1 MTGSATF
8 ALRRASPADASAV
21 AHVYVNSWRSTYK
34 GLIPGQVLAALN
46 EVKQT
51 GYWWNALCDAKPGCG
66 AMVAEGQS
74 RVIGFSAFGPAREN
88 GFSRRGEIYTLYLLD
103 AYQRCGIGRRLLSAS
118 AEDMAAAGFSSMCV
132 WVLAANPAREFYER
146 LGGVELS
153 TRDIGFAGRRLDEV
167 CYLWP
172 DLRRLEALEEH

>member
-8 ALRRASPADASAV
+8 DLRRASPADASAI

-46 EVKQT
+46 ELKQT
-51 GYWWNALCDAKPGCG
+51 RYWWNALCDTTRGGG
-66 AMVAEGQS
+66 AVVAEGASQ
-74 RVIGFSAFGPAREN
+74 VVGFSAFGSARED
-88 GFSRRGEIYTLYLLD
+88 GYSGRGEIYTLYLLD
-103 AYQRCGIGRRLLSAS
+103 AYQRCGLGRRLLAAS
-118 AEDMAAAGFSSMCV
+118 ADDMVAAGFSSMCV
-132 WVLAANPAREFYER
+132 WVLAGNPARDFYER
-146 LGGVELS
+146 FGGIELS
-153 TRDIGFAGRRLDEV
+153 SRDIGVGGGRLEEI